1 MDISYKMMFDNHVLL
16 LTPGFPKD
24 EDDFLCTPPVQD
36 YLLKCKEVFP
46 KTKFSVIAFQYSYK
60 KINYKWNGINVYAL
74 GGNNLLLRKIF
85 VWINAVKSAKSIHN
99 NLPVTSIHSLWFG
112 ECALVGYYLSG
123 KLKCHHI
130 CTLMGQ
136 DVQASNNYLKILNNE
151 KIKIISLS
159 QNQSDEFYKITNRKV
174 DDEIYWGIEDQ
185 DYNINNE
192 QSIDLLAVGSLIQ
205 LKNYRL
211 LIKTVAEI
219 VKEFPKLVC
228 KLVGDGPDFSKL
240 KSMAAQY
247 GVDSNIEFTGLISRK
262 EIFGLMKQSKI
273 FVHPSKFEGSGF
285 VFAEALA
292 NGMNI
297 VSFNV
302 GYAKQSE
309 KWLIA
314 KDDKEFISH
323 TKKLLLS
330 KLSYEPFN
338 IFPISETVHKYHQLY
353 KLN

>member
-1 MDISYKMMFDNHVLL
+1 MFDNHVLL

-46 KTKFSVIAFQYSYK
+46 KTKFSVMAFQYPYK
-60 KINYKWNGINVYAL
+60 KINYKWNGIDVYAL
-74 GGNNLLLRKIF
+74 GGNNLLARKIF
-85 VWINAVKSAKSIHN
+85 IWITAVKTAKSIN
-99 NLPVTSIHSLWFG
+99 NILPVTSIHSLWFG
-112 ECALVGYYLSG
+112 ECALVGYYLSSN
-123 KLKCHHI
+123 LKCNHI

-136 DVQASNNYLKILNNE
+136 DVQSSNYYLKILNNE

-159 QNQSDEFYKITNRKV
+159 QNQYDEFYKITKHKV

-185 DYNINNE
+185 DYDINNARR
-192 QSIDLLAVGSLIQ
+192 IDLLAVGSLIQ
-205 LKNYRL
+205 LKNYSL

-219 VKEFPKLVC
+219 AKQFPKIAC

-240 KSMAAQY
+240 KFMVTQY

-262 EIFGLMKQSKI
+262 EIIELMKQSKI

-314 KDDKEFISH
+314 KDDNEFISH

-338 IFPISETVHKYHQLY
+338 IFPISETVQKYHQLY
-353 KLN
+353 NLNRV

>member
-1 MDISYKMMFDNHVLL
+1 MMFDNHVLFL
-16 LTPGFPKD
+16 APGFPKD
-24 EDDFLCTPPVQD
+24 ENDFLCTPPVQD
-36 YLLKCKEVFP
+36 YFLKYKKVFP
-46 KTKFSVIAFQYSYK
+46 KTKFSVITFQYPCEK
-60 KINYKWNGINVYAL
+60 RNYSWNGMSVYSL
-74 GGNNLLLRKIF
+74 GGNNSRIKKLS
-85 VWINAVKSAKSIHN
+85 VWKEAIKKAKQIHKEFS
-99 NLPVTSIHSLWFG
+99 VTSIHSLWFG
-112 ECALVGYYLSG
+112 ECTLVGNYLSTRFG
-123 KLKCHHI
+123 CNHI

-136 DVQASNNYLKILNNE
+136 DVQSSNYYLKILNTE
-151 KIKIISLS
+151 RIKIISLS
-159 QNQSDEFYKITNRKV
+159 QNQSDEFYKITKRKA
-174 DDEIYWGIEDQ
+174 DDEIFWGIEDQ

-192 QSIDLLAVGSLIQ
+192 RRIDLLAVGSLIQ
-205 LKNYRL
+205 LKNYGL

-219 VKEFPKLVC
+219 AKQYPKIVC
-228 KLVGDGPDFSKL
+228 KLVGDGSEFYKL
-240 KSMAAQY
+240 KSMA
-247 GVDSNIEFTGLISRK
+247 VDYEVDNNIEFTGLISRK
-262 EIFGLMKQSKI
+262 EIFELMKQSKI

-314 KDDKEFISH
+314 NDDNEFISH

-330 KLSYEPFN
+330 KLSFEPLN

-353 KLN
+353 NLN